1 MVNSNTGQEFEWTS
15 QKFLDRLYLMKEM
28 YHNYETGEEEWDL
41 PFVSWHIQ
49 FAWHYFCWTF
59 LLPFQDQDPFME
71 DLQSECL
78 VGTAQLYL
86 QPLAYRVELKEQLSL
101 TDFSGQEIGIINL
114 EVIPCN
120 EHGNEY
126 QEHDDVY
133 VDSPQEL
140 LGKPFNFI
148 VKILGCRG
156 LPPKFTVG

>member
-1 MVNSNTGQEFEWTS
+1 
-15 QKFLDRLYLMKEM
+15 
-28 YHNYETGEEEWDL
+28 
-41 PFVSWHIQ
+41 
-49 FAWHYFCWTF
+49 
-59 LLPFQDQDPFME
+59 ME

-86 QPLAYRVELKEQLSL
+86 QPLAYKVELKEQLSL

-120 EHGNEY
+120 EHGIEY

-148 VKILGCRG
+148 VKVLGCRG
-156 LPPKFTVG
+156 LPAKFTVNWFKLSFEVILTIYP

>member
-1 MVNSNTGQEFEWTS
+1 
-15 QKFLDRLYLMKEM
+15 
-28 YHNYETGEEEWDL
+28 
-41 PFVSWHIQ
+41 
-49 FAWHYFCWTF
+49 
-59 LLPFQDQDPFME
+59 ME

-78 VGTAQLYL
+78 IGTAQLYL
-86 QPLAYRVELKEQLSL
+86 QPLAYKVELKEQLSL

-120 EHGNEY
+120 EHGIEY

-156 LPPKFTVG
+156 LPSKFTVNWFIFEFFV